1 MTPTVRPAL
10 WVCNLCSHKRRCS
23 QKDPEIC
30 SMCCCRHLEIFDYFW
45 IWKGHGGRV
54 VSPLPLC
61 PVMPDSSCRSISFTH
76 THTHTHKLQNLLGC
90 YELQWISTW
99 KIVLFG
105 LITVSVRPTHTH
117 LTFLI
122 YCLKVTAMHSGPQ
135 ILPLLLDWKP
145 PLT

>member
-10 WVCNLCSHKRRCS
+10 WVRTLCSHIRRCS
-23 QKDPEIC
+23 EGPWNLFNALLSPSWNFWLFLNLGRAWGEGCLPSPPE
-30 SMCCCRHLEIFDYFW
+30 SGDAWQFMQEHLFY
-45 IWKGHGGRV
+45 
-54 VSPLPLC
+54 
-61 PVMPDSSCRSISFTH
+61 TH
-76 THTHTHKLQNLLGC
+76 THTHTLQNLLGC
-90 YELQWISTW
+90 YELQWISKW
-99 KIVLFG
+99 KIVLFR